1 MRTISKL
8 TVMAILGVSLVACGG
23 GAGAGGPLTA
33 TNACKEL
40 AVEVCAKMHQC
51 LPKEAL
57 AADPDTYGKDAADCA
72 KKFQATECTPDKI
85 TCESGTTYS
94 ASDAESCIDGIPMTT
109 CDNFVAGTLPAS
121 CDKVCK

>member
-8 TVMAILGVSLVACGG
+8 TVMAIFGVSLVACGG
-23 GAGAGGPLTA
+23 DGGAGGPLTA

-40 AVEVCAKMHQC
+40 AVEMCTKIHQC

-72 KKFQATECTPDKI
+72 KKFQTTECTPDKVA
-85 TCESGTTYS
+85 CETGKTYS
-94 ASDAESCIDGIPMTT
+94 APDAESCIDAVPMTT
-109 CDNFVAGTLPAS
+109 CDDFAAGNLPAS
-121 CDKVCK
+121 CDKICK